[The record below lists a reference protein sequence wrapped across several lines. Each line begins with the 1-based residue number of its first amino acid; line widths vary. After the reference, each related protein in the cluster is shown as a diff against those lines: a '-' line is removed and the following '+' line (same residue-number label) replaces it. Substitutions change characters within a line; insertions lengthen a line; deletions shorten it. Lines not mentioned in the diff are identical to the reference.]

1 MNANL
6 FESLRRFAD
15 EAPDRLALIH
25 RGRVLTYG
33 DFRIHV
39 ERRAAELRRRGVGKG
54 DRVVLFVP
62 MGIALYEILLAV
74 FAIGAVAVF
83 LDAWADPK
91 RLNYA
96 AELAKAKAFIAIPRA
111 YLLLLKSRALRRIP
125 VRCLPGFGLK
135 RAAEDFEP
143 AECRP
148 DDPAL
153 ITFTT
158 GSTGVPKAA
167 LRTCGF
173 LWAQHVALTASLDV
187 QAGDVDLATLPIFA
201 LNNLACGV
209 STLIPDFNPAKSA
222 EIAAE
227 ARRAGVTTTAGSPA
241 FYRRLAEASH
251 GTNPIPTLRALH
263 VGGAAVFP
271 AFAAELSAAFSGT
284 HVSAVYGS
292 TEVEPIASIAAEEL
306 AAVSD
311 LAQGIPAGTVNRF
324 LDLAIVRLDAKVEH
338 EMSEADWQTALA
350 APGMPGEICVAGDH
364 VLTTYYRNPEAV
376 RTNKIRVGG
385 RIYHRTGDA
394 GRLVDGK
401 LFLLGRASRVFRT
414 TSGVWCYPALVEQA
428 LDGLESST
436 AGTVVRAADGRAVL
450 VLESGDPA
458 AAVAE
463 ASRLDPVRVPHDEV
477 RVVAHIPRDPR
488 HASKIDYGAIEI
500 RPNSNSS
507 KSVLK

>member
-15 EAPDRLALIH
+15 EAPDRTALIH
-25 RGRVLTYG
+25 RGAMLNYG
-33 DFRIHV
+33 DFRVRV

-62 MGIALYEILLAV
+62 MGIPLYEILLAV

-91 RLNYA
+91 RLDYA
-96 AELAKAKAFIAIPRA
+96 AELAEAKAFIAIPKA
-111 YLLLLKSRALRRIP
+111 YLLLLRSRALRRIP

-135 RAAEDFEP
+135 HAALGFEP
-143 AECRP
+143 AECRSE
-148 DDPAL
+148 DPAL

-187 QAGDVDLATLPIFA
+187 RAGDVDLATLPIFA
-201 LNNLACGV
+201 LNNIACGIT
-209 STLIPDFNPAKSA
+209 TLIPDFNPAKPA
-222 EIAAE
+222 EIDPEKIAAE
-227 ARRAGVTTTAGSPA
+227 ARRYGVTTTAGSPA
-241 FYRRLAEASH
+241 FYRRLEAASH
-251 GTNPIPTLRALH
+251 GANPIPSLRALH

-271 AFAAELSAAFSGT
+271 AFAAELSAMFPGT

-292 TEVEPIASIAAEEL
+292 TEVEPIAAIPAEEL
-306 AAVSD
+306 AASTD
-311 LAQGIPAGTVNRF
+311 LATGIPAGTVNRF
-324 LDLAIVRLDAKVEH
+324 VDLAIVRLDAKLEH
-338 EMSEADWQTALA
+338 EMSEVDWRA
-350 APGMPGEICVAGDH
+350 AQAVPGDAGEICVAGDH
-364 VLTTYYRNPEAV
+364 VLKTYYRNTDAV
-376 RTNKIRVGG
+376 RANKICVGG

-394 GRLVDGK
+394 GRFVEGK

-414 TSGVWCYPALVEQA
+414 SSGVWCYPALVEQA
-428 LDGLESST
+428 LEGLASCT
-436 AGTVVRAADGRAVL
+436 AGTVVRSADGKAVL

-458 AAVAE
+458 AATAE
-463 ASRLDPVRVPHDEV
+463 AAKLDPLRVPHDEV
-477 RVVAHIPRDPR
+477 RVVASIPRDPR
-488 HASKIDYGAIEI
+488 HASKIDYGALEI
-500 RPNSNSS
+500 
-507 KSVLK
+507 

>member
-1 MNANL
+1 MSANL

-15 EAPDRLALIH
+15 EAPGRPAIVH
-25 RGRVLTYG
+25 RGTTLAYG
-33 DFRIHV
+33 DFRKHV
-39 ERRAAELRRRGVGKG
+39 ERRAAELCRRGVGKG

-91 RLNYA
+91 RLDYA
-96 AELAKAKAFIAIPRA
+96 AELAEAKAFIAVPKA
-111 YLLLLKSRALRRIP
+111 YLLLLRSRALRRIP

-135 RAAEDFEP
+135 RAAEGFEP
-143 AECRP
+143 VECRP
-148 DDPAL
+148 EDPAL

-209 STLIPDFNPAKSA
+209 STLIPDFNPAKPA
-222 EIAAE
+222 EIDPERIAAE

-241 FYRRLAEASH
+241 FYRRLAEACH
-251 GTNPIPTLRALH
+251 GSNPIPTLRALH

-271 AFAAELSAAFSGT
+271 AFAAELSAAFPGT
-284 HVSAVYGS
+284 RVSAVYGS
-292 TEVEPIASIAAEEL
+292 TEVEPIAAITAEEL
-306 AAVSD
+306 AAAAD
-311 LAQGIPAGTVNRF
+311 LTQGIPAGTVNRF
-324 LDLAIVRLDAKVEH
+324 LDLVVVRLDARLDH
-338 EMSEADWQTALA
+338 EMSEEAWQA
-350 APGMPGEICVAGDH
+350 ARAEPGAAGEICVAGAH
-364 VLTTYYRNPEAV
+364 VLTAYYRNPEAV
-376 RTNKIRVGG
+376 RANKIRVGG

-414 TSGVWCYPALVEQA
+414 ASGAWCYPALVEQA
-428 LDGLESST
+428 LEGLAHST

-450 VLESGDPA
+450 VLESGAPA
-458 AAVAE
+458 AAAAE
-463 ASRLDPVRVPHDEV
+463 ASLLDPVRVPHDEV
-477 RVVAHIPRDPR
+477 RVVARIPRDPR
-488 HASKIDYGAIEI
+488 HASKIDYGALGV
-500 RPNSNSS
+500 P
-507 KSVLK
+507 